1 MSQENV
7 EVVRRTIDSFNTSEI
22 DRVLGGVGDDFEFD
36 WSNSIGP
43 LKGIDR
49 GREETLK
56 LASPSATRGTHYGGN
71 PKEIIDVDEAR
82 VIVVNHVRMRG
93 RDSGVAVD
101 ATSAQ
106 LWTLR
111 SGTVQRVKLYQSKAD
126 ALEAIGLRE

>member
-22 DRVLGGVGDDFEFD
+22 DRVLGGVGDAFEIA

-71 PKEIIDVDEAR
+71 PKEIIDVGRGTGDCCKPRPDAR
-82 VIVVNHVRMRG
+82 AGQRG
-93 RDSGVAVD
+93 SR
-101 ATSAQ
+101 
-106 LWTLR
+106 R
-111 SGTVQRVKLYQSKAD
+111 RH
-126 ALEAIGLRE
+126 